1 MTGPATHASSS
12 RAVSSSQQMSSSGK
26 RGTGTITAV
35 SAAGPVSSSANAVNK
50 SGTPLTDDPNV
61 LVDPIEF
68 ETFPIE
74 SLRKYKASYKLSVS
88 SSISTAGTLLNGP
101 IGKKTYSYKHRTRIS
116 KDELAG
122 NVERHFSTVPVRETE
137 MIAGF
142 LYSAK
147 HQNNAFRLHFPVN

>member
-1 MTGPATHASSS
+1 MTGPATHPSSS
-12 RAVSSSQQMSSSGK
+12 RAGSSSQQMSSSGK
-26 RGTGTITAV
+26 RNTSTITAA
-35 SAAGPVSSSANAVNK
+35 SGAGTISSSANAVNK
-50 SGTPLTDDPNV
+50 SGTPLIDDPNV

-74 SLRKYKASYKLSVS
+74 SLRKYKASYKLSVP
-88 SSISTAGTLLNGP
+88 SSISNAGNLLNGP
-101 IGKKTYSYKHRTRIS
+101 VGKKTYSYKHRTRIS

-122 NVERHFSTVPVRETE
+122 NVERHFSALPVRETE

-147 HQNNAFRLHFPVN
+147 NQNNAFRLHFPVN